1 MAEFQYAKGR
11 IIESLQFIA
20 GELKE
25 FDQEYSSKAWTDY
38 QNDKKIQ
45 KLIDRTIENILTA
58 LIEICGTIL
67 TQQSIPVE
75 NYAQILGEC
84 AKKFCFSAQEQESLS
99 KLALQRN
106 RLAHRY
112 LNFRWQAVVMFKE
125 QRQLINNI
133 LSKIMEYEKREK

>member
-1 MAEFQYAKGR
+1 MAEFKYAKGR
-11 IIESLQFIA
+11 IVESLQFIA

-25 FDQEYSSKAWTDY
+25 FDQEYSSKTWTDY

-45 KLIDRTIENILTA
+45 KLIDRTIENVLTA
-58 LIEICGTIL
+58 LIEVCGTIL
-67 TQQSIPVE
+67 TQQNSAVE
-75 NYAQILGEC
+75 NYAQVLSEC
-84 AKKFCFSAQEQESLS
+84 AKKFGFSAQEQETLS

-112 LNFRWQAVVMFKE
+112 LNFRWQAVAMFKE

-133 LSKIMEYEKREK
+133 LSKIMKYEERGK